1 MNFLKYHIAENI
13 AYITLNRPE
22 KRNAF
27 SFELVKELKEAFEL
41 AEHNNLVKIVVLQA
55 EGTAFCAGAD
65 LDYLQKLQH
74 LSYEENLADSTYLKD
89 LYLQMYSFPKIIIA
103 SVQGHALAGG
113 CGLVTVCDFVFA
125 VPEAKFGYTEV
136 KIGFVPAIV
145 MSFLIRK
152 IGESRAKSLLLT
164 GNLIG
169 AKEAQSIGLV
179 NEVIGTA
186 NLSTTVRLFAAS
198 LIENNSAVAMSST
211 KLLMNEVQNLQLSA
225 ALQAAAISNAQARGT
240 ADCKKG
246 IAAFLNKEKIVW

>member
-1 MNFLKYHIAENI
+1 
-13 AYITLNRPE
+13 
-22 KRNAF
+22 
-27 SFELVKELKEAFEL
+27 
-41 AEHNNLVKIVVLQA
+41 
-55 EGTAFCAGAD
+55 
-65 LDYLQKLQH
+65 LQH

-145 MSFLIRK
+145 MTFLLRK

-169 AKEAQSIGLV
+169 AKEAQNIGLV
-179 NEVIGTA
+179 NEVIEAA
-186 NLSTTVRLFAAS
+186 NLSATVRLFATS

-211 KLLMNEVQNLQLSA
+211 KLLMNEVQNLQLSE
-225 ALQAAAISNAQARGT
+225 ALQAAAVSNAQARGT

>member
-145 MSFLIRK
+145 MTFLLRK

-169 AKEAQSIGLV
+169 AKEAQNIGLV
-179 NEVIGTA
+179 NEVIDTA
-186 NLSTTVRLFAAS
+186 NLSTTVRLFATS

-211 KLLMNEVQNLQLSA
+211 KLLMNEVQNLQLSE
-225 ALQAAAISNAQARGT
+225 ALQTAAVSNAQARGT